1 MCVCRPSTETIKDML
16 ERQRTRGNCVYCP
29 NCGVLNPDGAETCRI
44 CGKGLVEAHP
54 TTSKPSTRKRKKV
67 ADEGTALAKELRD
80 ELGIETEEAP
90 STAPIEEK
98 APLEEPAPAEASS
111 IYSEPRI
118 EEPPKIVMDK
128 CPICGRPKDESASL
142 CDYCLESEQQESQPQ
157 QTGAGSDT
165 GYVDTREAEELD
177 LAKLGGIAVII
188 SGFLGVV
195 YGIAT
200 VLHVSISG
208 LPVSV
213 LCFSGLMPL
222 FGVAAIVGGYF
233 ALEHENA
240 IYAIIGAVCGILSV
254 GYYIGAFI
262 AFIGLVLFI
271 KSYNEFEVREVSLK
285 LSK

>member
-1 MCVCRPSTETIKDML
+1 M
-16 ERQRTRGNCVYCP
+16 YCP

-44 CGKGLVEAHP
+44 CGKGLVEAPP
-54 TTSKPSTRKRKKV
+54 TSSKPSTRKRKKV

-90 STAPIEEK
+90 SK
-98 APLEEPAPAEASS
+98 APPEEPSPAEVSS
-111 IYSEPRI
+111 MYPEPLF
-118 EEPPKIVMDK
+118 EEPSKIVMDK
-128 CPICGRPKDESASL
+128 CPICGRPKDESANL

-165 GYVDTREAEELD
+165 GYIDTREAEELD

-188 SGFLGVV
+188 SGFLGVI

-200 VLHVSISG
+200 LLHVSISG

-213 LCFSGLMPL
+213 VCFSGLMPL